1 MLHRI
6 DGPISL
12 IRGSNRDLDDQVFE
26 LNARLAAVTV
36 IQSEWCFRRL
46 LEMGLKPVRPIIVT
60 NGVDGNIF
68 HSRERMPF
76 EQTRK
81 LRLISASWSDN
92 PRKGGPVYKW
102 LDEHLD
108 WNRFEYTFV
117 GRTQERFRHIKHL
130 PAVPSEELA
139 ALLRQHDIYITASER
154 DPCSN
159 SLVEA
164 LACGLPA
171 VYLNDGGH
179 PEIVGLGGL
188 PFEKREDIPGQLERL
203 STHYPQFQRL
213 ICIPTIEEIA
223 KTYLHV
229 MKQMLEIIPKTT
241 RMEADSAT
249 AESLVPPSTA

>member
-1 MLHRI
+1 M
-6 DGPISL
+6 
-12 IRGSNRDLDDQVFE
+12 
-26 LNARLAAVTV
+26 
-36 IQSEWCFRRL
+36 
-46 LEMGLKPVRPIIVT
+46 
-60 NGVDGNIF
+60 
-68 HSRERMPF
+68 
-76 EQTRK
+76 
-81 LRLISASWSDN
+81 
-92 PRKGGPVYKW
+92 
-102 LDEHLD
+102 
-108 WNRFEYTFV
+108 
-117 GRTQERFRHIKHL
+117 
-130 PAVPSEELA
+130 
-139 ALLRQHDIYITASER
+139 
-154 DPCSN
+154 
-159 SLVEA
+159 VEA

-203 STHYPQFQRL
+203 ATHYPQFQRL